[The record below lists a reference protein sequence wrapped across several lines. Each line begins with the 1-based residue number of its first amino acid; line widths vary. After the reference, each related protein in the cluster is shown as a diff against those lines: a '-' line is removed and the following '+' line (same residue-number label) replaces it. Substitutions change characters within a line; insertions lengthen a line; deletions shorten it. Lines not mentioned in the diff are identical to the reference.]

1 MTRDDRRGEKFTYEG
16 VDVSPST
23 GEVTSRYSLDGRSF
37 TEVVQL
43 PTELDWNQ
51 PAVAAAARVLFL
63 LSGISY
69 YKTAAPPV
77 IDLGATPVTAEEI
90 AFLREFYVQGL
101 GEFSYV
107 NDLPLDDL
115 EIVGGRPDLVQPVA
129 WEHAE
134 ERPLIPFGGG
144 IDSVVVTELTKQRLP
159 DSSLFIAGRYD
170 PIEATAAVTGLP
182 IVRATRAL
190 DPQVLRSRE
199 LGFLNGHVPVTGIIS
214 AIAVLAAVLDHRT
227 SVIMSNE
234 WSASSPT
241 LEVDGRGIN
250 HQYSKSLDFEGGF
263 RRLLDGAL
271 PGLRYF
277 SALRPYS
284 ELWVA
289 ERFAAMPEYHP
300 VFRSCNRAFHVDP
313 ASRATGWCGE
323 CDKCAFI
330 DLILA
335 PFMSADQ
342 LRAVFGGTEPLDR
355 PDLLPRFRGLL
366 GDTASTKPFECVGD
380 VGECRVALEM
390 TAARPDRAG
399 NPVLAQLMAEQRG
412 AAGPTEQY
420 FAAMGEHF
428 IEAPYAADDLLV

>member
-1 MTRDDRRGEKFTYEG
+1 MTNESRRGGKFTYEG
-16 VDVSPST
+16 VDISPAT
-23 GEVTSRYSLDGRSF
+23 GEITSRYSLDGRQF
-37 TEVVQL
+37 QEVVEL
-43 PTELDWNQ
+43 PADLDWDQ
-51 PAVAAAARVLFL
+51 PGVAAAARILFL

-77 IDLGATPVTAEEI
+77 IDLGDTPVTEDEI

-107 NDLPLDDL
+107 NDLLIDDL
-115 EIVGGRPDLVQPVA
+115 QIVGGRPDLAEPVP
-129 WEHAE
+129 WQQAE

-144 IDSVVVTELTKQRLP
+144 IDSVVVVEETKQHFP
-159 DSSLFIAGRYD
+159 DSSLFIVGRFD
-170 PIEATAAVTGLP
+170 PIEDAAAVTKLP
-182 IVRATRAL
+182 IVRASRRL

-199 LGFLNGHVPVTGIIS
+199 LGFLNGHVPVTGVLS
-214 AIAVLAAVLDHRT
+214 AIAVVAAVLDHRT
-227 SVIMSNE
+227 AVIMSNE

-241 LEVDGRGIN
+241 VEVDGRGIN
-250 HQYSKSLDFEGGF
+250 HQYSKSLDFEEGF
-263 RRLLDGAL
+263 RSLLDAVL
-271 PGLRYF
+271 PGFRYF

-289 ERFAAMPEYHP
+289 ERFAQLTGYHP

-313 ASRATGWCGE
+313 ALRATAWCGE

-335 PFMSADQ
+335 PFMSAEQ
-342 LRAVFGGTEPLDR
+342 LRAVFGGREPLDR

-366 GDTASTKPFECVGD
+366 GDTAATKPFECVGD
-380 VGECRVALEM
+380 VGECRIALELA
-390 TAARPDRAG
+390 AARPDRAG
-399 NPVLAQLMAEQRG
+399 NPVLAQLRAEQP
-412 AAGPTEQY
+412 AAPGPVDRY
-420 FAAMGEHF
+420 FAPMGRHF